1 MIVADTNVV
10 SEIMK
15 PNCHSNVI
23 KWFDEQSY
31 GSIVICAASLGEL
44 YFGIEKLPQSK
55 KRNQL
60 EESLEIALNNV
71 FNSEILIFDALAA
84 KIYGRI
90 AAHKRSIGSP
100 ISTMDAIIAAICIA
114 NSATLATRNTKDFE
128 GLDVK
133 LINPFEA
140 A

>member
-1 MIVADTNVV
+1 MIVADTNII
-10 SEIMK
+10 SEVMK
-15 PNCHSNVI
+15 PNCHISVV

-31 GSIVICAASLGEL
+31 GSMVICAASLGEL
-44 YFGIEKLPQSK
+44 HFGIEKLPQSK
-55 KRNQL
+55 KRNLL
-60 EESLEIALNNV
+60 EESLEIAINNV
-71 FNSEILIFDALAA
+71 FNSEILKFDVLAA

-90 AAHKRSIGSP
+90 AAHKRRIGSP

-114 NSATLATRNTKDFE
+114 NGATLATRNTKDFE